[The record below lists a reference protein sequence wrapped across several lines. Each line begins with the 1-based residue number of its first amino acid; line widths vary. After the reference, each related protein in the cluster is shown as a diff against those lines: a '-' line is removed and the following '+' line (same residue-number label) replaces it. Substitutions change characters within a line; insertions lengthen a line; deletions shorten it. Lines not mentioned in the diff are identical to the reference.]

1 MLTEQHL
8 ILTLLNKMGVKI
20 VKPYSNA
27 SRGLSYL
34 DGAEI
39 TAKKPT
45 VRKLLKI
52 GKKISGRSGG
62 TISIRHR
69 GGGTRPQYRMVDF
82 KRTDKL
88 GIPAKVAEVEYDP
101 NRTAY
106 IALLNYVDGEK
117 RYVLAWKGVKKG
129 DEIVTDVKAKAKDG
143 NRMQIGNIPV
153 GFSIYNVEMKLNKGG
168 QMVRSAGQSARL
180 ISLDG
185 DMAQVELRSGEI
197 RLVSKNCFATI
208 GTVSNEERSLMK
220 IGKAG
225 RKRHMGRRPQVRGKV
240 MNPCDHPHGGGEAA
254 NSIGMKYPKTPWGA
268 HALGVKTRKNK
279 VTDKYILR
287 SRHRAKKK

>member
-1 MLTEQHL
+1 
-8 ILTLLNKMGVKI
+8 MGVKLI
-20 VKPYSNA
+20 KPYSNA
-27 SRGLSYL
+27 SRGMSIL
-34 DGAEI
+34 DGKEV

-45 VRKLLKI
+45 VKKLLKR
-52 GKKISGRSGG
+52 GKKVSGRSHG

-82 KRTDKL
+82 LRTDKM

-106 IALLNYVDGEK
+106 IALLNYADGEK
-117 RYVLAWKGVKKG
+117 RYVLAWKGIKKG
-129 DEIVTDVKAKAKDG
+129 EEIITDVKAKAKEG
-143 NRMQIGNIPV
+143 NRMQIENIPV
-153 GFSIYNVEMKLNKGG
+153 GFSIYNLEVKLNKGG

-180 ISLDG
+180 VSLDSE
-185 DMAQVELRSGEI
+185 MAQVELKSGEI
-197 RLVSKNCFATI
+197 RLVPKKCFATI
-208 GTVSNEERSLMK
+208 GTVSNEDWSLMK
-220 IGKAG
+220 VGKAG

-240 MNPCDHPHGGGEAA
+240 MNPNDHPHGGGEGATG
-254 NSIGMKYPKTPWGA
+254 IGMKYPKTPWGA

-279 VTDKYILR
+279 TTDKFILR